1 MRFEQLVDMVG
12 EVPVFEASNLM
23 TRVDRPN
30 TLRHQLDVWK
40 EQGKL
45 KLLRPGLY
53 VLARQYRQTRP
64 HPFLVANHLVPGSY
78 VSCESALMHYGLI
91 SERRGPTVSVNS
103 IGSGEVGTVL
113 GRYVFHQIDL
123 RYIAGYEYQALT
135 YNQSAMVARPE
146 KALLDFIYLTPEE
159 NLETILESLRLQNL
173 RRFEVGASR
182 AMAEVFDNPKLWEA
196 VERLVGMMG

>member
-1 MRFEQLVDMVG
+1 M
-12 EVPVFEASNLM
+12 
-23 TRVDRPN
+23 
-30 TLRHQLDVWK
+30 
-40 EQGKL
+40 
-45 KLLRPGLY
+45 
-53 VLARQYRQTRP
+53 
-64 HPFLVANHLVPGSY
+64 
-78 VSCESALMHYGLI
+78 
-91 SERRGPTVSVNS
+91 
-103 IGSGEVGTVL
+103 L

-196 VERLVGMMG
+196 VERLVGMIG

>member
-1 MRFEQLVDMVG
+1 MVG
-12 EVPVFEASNLM
+12 EVPIFEASHLM

-30 TLRHQLDVWK
+30 TFRHQLDVWT
-40 EQGKL
+40 EQGNIQ
-45 KLLRPGLY
+45 LLRPGLY
-53 VLARQYRQTRP
+53 VLARQYRQVRP

-91 SERRGPTVSVNS
+91 PERRGPTISVNT

-113 GRYVFHQIDL
+113 GRYVYHQIDL

-159 NLETILESLRLQNL
+159 DLEIILESLRLQNL